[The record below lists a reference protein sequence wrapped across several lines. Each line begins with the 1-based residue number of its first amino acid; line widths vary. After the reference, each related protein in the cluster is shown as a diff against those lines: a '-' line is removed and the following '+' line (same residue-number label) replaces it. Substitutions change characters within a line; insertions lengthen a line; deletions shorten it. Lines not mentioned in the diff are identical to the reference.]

1 MAGIAAAAIGGGAS
15 LVSGLIG
22 GSASKKAA
30 KIQAQAA
37 REAIAAQKE
46 MFAKQTELQA
56 PFRQAGI
63 TSQNQLLTLL
73 GLTGGNASS
82 AEYGSAAQP
91 FGMDQFEADPGYA
104 FRMSE
109 GMKAIERSAAARGGL
124 ISGATYKGIN
134 RFGQDAASQEYQN
147 AFNRYQTERQA
158 RLSPLM
164 GLTAAGQGSANAL
177 TAAAGQLGQGLAQG
191 YGNLGQAQ
199 ASGYVGMGQS
209 AMGALGGISNAMQN
223 YYGNQFMGQQM
234 ELNRQAL
241 QNRPSMYG
249 NVAAQN
255 AAWSANPNAV
265 GPF

>member
-1 MAGIAAAAIGGGAS
+1 MAGIAAAAAIGGVAS
-15 LVSGLIG
+15 IAGGLIG
-22 GSASKKAA
+22 GSSAKKAA

-164 GLTAAGQGSANAL
+164 GLTASGQGATNQL
-177 TAAAGQLGQGLAQG
+177 TAAAGNLGQGLAQG

-199 ASGYVGMGQS
+199 ASGYVGMGQA
-209 AMGALGGISNAMQN
+209 AMQGLGGISNAMQN
-223 YYGNQFMGQQM
+223 YYGNQFMQQQM
-234 ELNRQAL
+234 ELNRQAM
-241 QNRPSMYG
+241 NRPSQY
-249 NVAAQN
+249 AQN
-255 AAWSANPNAV
+255 SVWAQAPYAM
-265 GPF
+265 GPFPT